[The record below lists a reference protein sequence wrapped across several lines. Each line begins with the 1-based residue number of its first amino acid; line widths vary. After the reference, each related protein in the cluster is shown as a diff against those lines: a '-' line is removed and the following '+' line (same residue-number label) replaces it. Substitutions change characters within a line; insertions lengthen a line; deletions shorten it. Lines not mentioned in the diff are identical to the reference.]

1 MLREIAPEVNLIL
14 PEHKHVTNVK
24 QKKVIEKFEEI
35 TSSRMRD
42 FVNMLSHTL
51 SLHKF
56 ESQSELV
63 ELLKFLFITLTN
75 DIKSA
80 ILGEV

>member
-1 MLREIAPEVNLIL
+1 
-14 PEHKHVTNVK
+14 
-24 QKKVIEKFEEI
+24 
-35 TSSRMRD
+35 MRD

-56 ESQSELV
+56 ESQYELA

-75 DIKSA
+75 DIKV
-80 ILGEV
+80 LY

>member
-1 MLREIAPEVNLIL
+1 
-14 PEHKHVTNVK
+14 
-24 QKKVIEKFEEI
+24 
-35 TSSRMRD
+35 MRD

-56 ESQSELV
+56 ESQYELA

-75 DIKSA
+75 DIKVLYWEKCKTSHGK
-80 ILGEV
+80 ISMMIISHIDVN